1 MSPEKES
8 VQSYEQMLIVEKYET
23 VIAYLY
29 PIAQNL
35 PRRHGTARAMFIDC
49 LLGQVQLIVEAG
61 KSGQISRLYVADAGL
76 AHLRFWLRFLNSKPV
91 RGINFLAYRIW
102 PRHKLLRKRSVVAAK
117 RKIERYQRFCESE
130 RLTRFIASWR
140 GHAASADTCHLF
152 THLENRYGIHCHQHA
167 G

>member
-1 MSPEKES
+1 MTPEKEA

-23 VIAYLY
+23 AIAYLY

-76 AHLRFWLRFLNSKPV
+76 AHLRFWLRFLNGKPV
-91 RGINFLAYRIW
+91 RGINFLGYRIW

-117 RKIERYQRFCESE
+117 RKIARYRRTGNHEQ
-130 RLTRFIASWR
+130 LTRFFASWR
-140 GHAASADTCHLF
+140 GHAASADTCNLF
-152 THLENRYGIHCHQHA
+152 NHLETRYGIQCH
-167 G
+167 